1 VLESSNG
8 GAADA
13 GKPELVA
20 IVPSLVAAQLAHTVQ
35 DPKGDTMTR
44 DENANGMPSDQS
56 TARLW
61 LRDPLAVHL
70 GAGTDPNAAARGIV
84 IDRATGTIV
93 ELVPEGGEPAGGADS
108 VDEVVDASAHVITPG
123 LINTHHHFYQTL
135 TRAWA
140 PVADLPLFGWLQNLY
155 PVWARLTPRALELAT
170 TVAMAELLESGCT
183 TAADH
188 HYLFPTGMDDAIDIQ
203 VEVVRALGMRA
214 MLTRGSMSLGE
225 KDGGLPPQQTV
236 QDAEAILADSRRL
249 VEEYHERGAG
259 AQVQIAFAPCSPFSV
274 TTELMRESAVLAEEL
289 EVRLHTH
296 LAETIDEEDF
306 CRERFGMRTVD
317 YLESVGWLGDRA
329 WLAHGVHFDDE
340 EIGRLGAAGAS
351 VAHCPTS
358 NMRLASG
365 IARAVELEDA
375 GVNVGLGVDG
385 SASNDAS
392 NLIREV
398 RQALYVQ
405 RLRYGAEAVTCDR
418 VLDWATK
425 GSAAALGRDDIGTIK
440 VGRQADLAMFRL
452 DGLAFSGSHDPIPAL
467 VLCGAEKADRVMVGG
482 KWRVIDGHAIGAD
495 GVALD
500 KEALIAAH
508 QEEARRLVAG

>member
-1 VLESSNG
+1 MSQASTSTPASN
-8 GAADA
+8 
-13 GKPELVA
+13 
-20 IVPSLVAAQLAHTVQ
+20 
-35 DPKGDTMTR
+35 
-44 DENANGMPSDQS
+44 
-56 TARLW
+56 RLW
-61 LRDPLAVHL
+61 LKDPLAVHL
-70 GAGTDPNAAARGIV
+70 GAGVDPAAAARGIV
-84 IDRATGTIV
+84 IDRDSGIIV
-93 ELVPEGGEPAGGADS
+93 ELVPAGGEPSGSDATGGDSAGGAQTARAAQAIT
-108 VDEVVDASAHVITPG
+108 VVDASAHVITPG
-123 LINTHHHFYQTL
+123 LVNTHHHFYQTL

-140 PVADLPLFGWLQNLY
+140 PVADMPLFGWLINLY
-155 PVWARLTPRALELAT
+155 PVWVRLTPKALELAT

-188 HYLFPTGMDDAIDIQ
+188 HYLFPTGMDEAIDVQ
-203 VEVVRALGMRA
+203 VEVVRRLGMRA

-225 KDGGLPPQQTV
+225 KDGGLPPQRTV
-236 QDAEAILADSRRL
+236 QDAEVILADSRRL
-249 VEEYHERGAG
+249 VEAYHERDEG

-289 EVRLHTH
+289 DVRLHTH

-306 CRERFGMRTVD
+306 CRERFGLRTVD

-329 WLAHGVHFDDE
+329 WLAHGVHFDDDE
-340 EIGRLGAAGAS
+340 VRRLGEAGVS

-392 NLIREV
+392 NIIREV
-398 RQALYVQ
+398 RQALYIQ
-405 RLRYGAEAVTCDR
+405 RLRYGAEAVTCAR

-425 GSAAALGRDDIGTIK
+425 GSAAALGRDDIGTIE

-452 DGLAFSGSHDPIPAL
+452 DGLSFSGSHDPIPAL

-482 KWRVIDGHAIGAD
+482 RWRVVDGHAIGAD
-495 GVALD
+495 GVELD